1 MTKIDFVFPA
11 QAGIHSWRGTMRF
24 AGWFPAC
31 AGMTIFKFWKIVV
44 YSLINSLREKTIKMT
59 KIKFCP

>member
-1 MTKIDFVFPA
+1 MTKIDIVFPA

-44 YSLINSLREKTIKMT
+44 YRARQE
-59 KIKFCP
+59 